1 MKRIYIVVIFFV
13 VALLYFGIFYH
24 SNYQIFNYFLPL
36 ADAMIHGRI
45 DITPNPALN
54 ELVPSA
60 GKYFVVYPPM
70 PAVILIPF
78 TLIFGSSF
86 NQAIASILIAAAS
99 VSIFYLLATRFTK
112 RLWVQILMTILFA
125 FGTNFSFSA
134 LIGSAWHFAHIIAVF
149 FLLLALLE
157 STGKKRPIIIGFL
170 YSAAFMARLPVF
182 LAFPIFLYLILKD
195 SRRDQI
201 VKKLML
207 FFVPVVFILG
217 LFGIYNFVRFGSFF
231 QTGYSLIPGVLQE
244 PWYKYGI
251 FSVHY
256 ISRQLQAIF
265 LSMPKFSVHFPYFLP
280 TSYAMALWLTT
291 PALFLLFGVRTKDKY
306 SVVFLLT
313 ALLIALPSLMHG
325 TVGFSQFGY
334 RFSLD
339 FIVFLLLPLIA
350 VFERIGWKIAGI
362 FVAVSMAI
370 NLWVAILY
378 VLVIFKT

>member
-1 MKRIYIVVIFFV
+1 
-13 VALLYFGIFYH
+13 
-24 SNYQIFNYFLPL
+24 
-36 ADAMIHGRI
+36 
-45 DITPNPALN
+45 
-54 ELVPSA
+54 
-60 GKYFVVYPPM
+60 
-70 PAVILIPF
+70 
-78 TLIFGSSF
+78 
-86 NQAIASILIAAAS
+86 
-99 VSIFYLLATRFTK
+99 
-112 RLWVQILMTILFA
+112 
-125 FGTNFSFSA
+125 
-134 LIGSAWHFAHIIAVF
+134 
-149 FLLLALLE
+149 
-157 STGKKRPIIIGFL
+157 
-170 YSAAFMARLPVF
+170 
-182 LAFPIFLYLILKD
+182 
-195 SRRDQI
+195 
-201 VKKLML
+201 LML

>member
-1 MKRIYIVVIFFV
+1 
-13 VALLYFGIFYH
+13 
-24 SNYQIFNYFLPL
+24 
-36 ADAMIHGRI
+36 
-45 DITPNPALN
+45 
-54 ELVPSA
+54 
-60 GKYFVVYPPM
+60 M

-313 ALLIALPSLMHG
+313 AILIALPSLMHG